1 MVLKTKEIR
10 ELTPEDR
17 KTKLKELKK
26 ELMHERGASAMG
38 GAPPSPGKIR
48 QIRVSIA
55 RLLTVMREKGEMK

>member
-1 MVLKTKEIR
+1 MSLKTKEIR

-38 GAPPSPGKIR
+38 GASPSPGKIR